1 MYIPVYRGFES
12 LPLRQFCIIFS
23 GSYGALP
30 QAPQGWRKASIG
42 PLGGAAQ
49 RPQHVAGILDAEHL
63 RDRPARLLYGCLTH
77 DMLMM
82 PWLPLA
88 AITWRA
94 LPGLL
99 DGDDAVLEQVGRSPV
114 AQAAGAARTPIS
126 ARPWPAW
133 ALPM

>member
-1 MYIPVYRGFES
+1 VPDARYADDAVV
-12 LPLRQFCIIFS
+12 
-23 GSYGALP
+23 A
-30 QAPQGWRKASIG
+30 A
-42 PLGGAAQ
+42 GG
-49 RPQHVAGILDAEHL
+49 DHL
-63 RDRPARLLYGCLTH
+63 A
-77 DMLMM
+77 
-82 PWLPLA
+82 
-88 AITWRA
+88 RA